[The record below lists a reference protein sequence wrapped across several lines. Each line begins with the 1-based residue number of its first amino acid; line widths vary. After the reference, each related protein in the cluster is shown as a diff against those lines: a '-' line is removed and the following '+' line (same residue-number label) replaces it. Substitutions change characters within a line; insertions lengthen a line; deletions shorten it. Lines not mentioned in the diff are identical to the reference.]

1 MSNKDAISN
10 HKNMLRRPVE
20 EKVSQRIEDRNINLT
35 GTILPSM
42 ALIAAGLAG
51 NYFKYPIFLNIDFLF
66 GSIFAM
72 LAMQRFGLGPGIVAA
87 AIIAGMTYIL
97 WNHPYAIL
105 IMTAEVAV
113 VGWLMRRRQMGLV
126 VADTLYWLFIGM
138 PLVYIFYHIVMQVP
152 FSNTSIVMI
161 KQTVNGI
168 TNALIARMIFTVFSL
183 LSRSSLTSFRD
194 IIYNLLAFFVLFP
207 ALIML
212 SLGCRKDFAETDL
225 HIRTSLIQGRQHAV
239 YSLETWIANRTS
251 AILNLAEMAA
261 SRSPEQMQ
269 SYLELTIK
277 SDVNFQRAGL
287 QDRDAITIAY
297 FPPIDETGQKVIGR
311 SFADRAYIPVLKQTL
326 KPMLSEVMMG
336 KLGLTPKPIVAMVA
350 PVIIQGEYG
359 GFAGGVLSLEQVK
372 DHFDKSMG
380 EDDLLFTLLDK
391 NGNVIMTNRTDQTVM
406 TPFARGIGTIHHL
419 DEGISQ
425 WVPVVPRNTP
435 ISERWMKSVYVAET
449 VIGTP
454 TEWKLILE
462 QPVAPFQKMLYN
474 NYTDKLTLLFFLLLG
489 ALMLAE
495 FLSRRSI
502 VTLEKL
508 YVITLDLPG
517 KLSTDDTVI
526 DWPESGITELHR
538 LIDNFMQMAD
548 SLTAQ
553 FTDIRRINESLEQQI
568 AQEVSKTMEQ
578 EHMLV
583 RQSRMAAMGEMIG
596 NIAHQWRQ
604 PLNALGLLLFN
615 IKDAYQS
622 NTLDAAYLDQAF
634 ADGNRMIQKMS
645 TTISDF
651 SNFFRPDKEIIAFSA
666 REQIQEAIAL
676 VKSSFQQSQIAI
688 HIDASMDIELTG
700 FPNEYSQVMMNL
712 LSNAKEAIRARDR
725 LIPGRVDI
733 VLTERDGQ
741 GCVSVRD
748 NGGGIPVDILDR
760 IFEPYFSTKDSG
772 TGIGLY
778 MSKMII
784 ERSMNGSITARN
796 IEGGAEFI
804 VTSPL
809 AGSED
814 THREIDNDQDGLFH
828 DNDQR

>member
-359 GFAGGVLSLEQVK
+359 GFAGGVLSLEQVM

-391 NGNVIMTNRTDQTVM
+391 TGNVIMTNRTDQTVM
-406 TPFARGIGTIHHL
+406 TSFARGIGTIHHL

-733 VLTERDGQ
+733 VLTE
-741 GCVSVRD
+741 
-748 NGGGIPVDILDR
+748 
-760 IFEPYFSTKDSG
+760 
-772 TGIGLY
+772 
-778 MSKMII
+778 
-784 ERSMNGSITARN
+784 
-796 IEGGAEFI
+796 
-804 VTSPL
+804 
-809 AGSED
+809 
-814 THREIDNDQDGLFH
+814 
-828 DNDQR
+828 